1 MKHYPLLENKAAK
14 LFFGLYL
21 TAMLFLSRDTLFSS
35 CIIGF
40 TKSQLYMLV
49 LIGLLGICF
58 LVKNRGNMKDILLD
72 SRMLVFG
79 ILTAVLLIPM
89 LVKQDWQLMYFSIL
103 LCPLFAVFLTWFTTS
118 RDVAKYYVVILCLL
132 GVYSVIATYGL
143 RELAQAGILNPRI
156 FYNSNEWDFFD
167 FGFAYA
173 VTWEYWHRNFGIFRE
188 PGVYQFFVLLA
199 VYLTN
204 YTVNWNKNWHMWV
217 CNVILAVTMATTF
230 AIGGY
235 AELGLFVI
243 FLYCDKKYYRE
254 KWGRVAGILAVL
266 MVIAMVVFFFLQ
278 MKRLDFGQ
286 TIYYEFYDMAVR
298 LFTKSDSSTDRMNA
312 ILTNLQI
319 FSKNP
324 LVGDTIGNVL
334 HGTNHNTSST
344 LLLYAIVGVVGGT
357 LNAAAWVALAWKRD
371 RNLFGNLVL
380 LLILFMSFN
389 TQNLTANVFFW
400 LFPMMALT
408 EKGLPLIKLSA
419 KKE

>member
-1 MKHYPLLENKAAK
+1 
-14 LFFGLYL
+14 
-21 TAMLFLSRDTLFSS
+21 
-35 CIIGF
+35 
-40 TKSQLYMLV
+40 
-49 LIGLLGICF
+49 
-58 LVKNRGNMKDILLD
+58 
-72 SRMLVFG
+72 
-79 ILTAVLLIPM
+79 
-89 LVKQDWQLMYFSIL
+89 
-103 LCPLFAVFLTWFTTS
+103 
-118 RDVAKYYVVILCLL
+118 
-132 GVYSVIATYGL
+132 
-143 RELAQAGILNPRI
+143 
-156 FYNSNEWDFFD
+156 
-167 FGFAYA
+167 
-173 VTWEYWHRNFGIFRE
+173 
-188 PGVYQFFVLLA
+188 
-199 VYLTN
+199 
-204 YTVNWNKNWHMWV
+204 MWV